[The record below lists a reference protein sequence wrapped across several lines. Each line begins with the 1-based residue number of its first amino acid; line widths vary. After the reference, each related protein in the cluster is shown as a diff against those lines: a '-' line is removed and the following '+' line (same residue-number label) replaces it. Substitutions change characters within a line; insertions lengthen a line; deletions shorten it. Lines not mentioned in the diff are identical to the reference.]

1 MSDFDSSKISKIYYN
16 KLVRDHVPAKIE
28 AKKQNCDIRKISDVQ
43 ELQQELFKK
52 IKEEATSLAMV
63 RTKENFLEEYSD
75 LMVVLETII
84 SQLELSKEEILAA
97 RKDNLLKKGAYKHGY
112 YLHWSDDVDY
122 KSDETPQGIPL

>member
-1 MSDFDSSKISKIYYN
+1 MSEINRIYYN
-16 KLVRDHVPAKIE
+16 KLVRDHIPAKIE
-28 AKKQNCDIRKISDVQ
+28 AKKQECEVRKISDVQ

-52 IKEEATSLAMV
+52 IKEEALSLSMV
-63 RTKENFLEEYSD
+63 RTKEDFLEEYSD

-97 RKDNLLKKGAYKHGY
+97 RKENLLKKGAYKHGH

-122 KSDETPQGIPL
+122 ESNESPQGIPL